1 MIVKFSGKFV
11 ILYAFV
17 SRNCMDRNNVSPP
30 SVKINGLILSLTI
43 KNTLKSPIAIPT
55 AIPTRIALHTGSSTF
70 QSLEISIAVT
80 APASPHVAPTVRS
93 IYPAIR
99 RSVMPKPT
107 IAFNEIPRRI
117 VVKLVYEKKI
127 GAKIVTIIDRRIIRR
142 SNVLSLKADIFFK
155 IE

>member
-1 MIVKFSGKFV
+1 
-11 ILYAFV
+11 
-17 SRNCMDRNNVSPP
+17 
-30 SVKINGLILSLTI
+30 
-43 KNTLKSPIAIPT
+43 
-55 AIPTRIALHTGSSTF
+55 
-70 QSLEISIAVT
+70 
-80 APASPHVAPTVRS
+80 
-93 IYPAIR
+93 
-99 RSVMPKPT
+99 MPKPT